1 MVEYFNGVLQRLS
14 CAMQAAIIV
23 CIIGWLISGVMYL
36 SLSDDKDYA
45 NTIKAKKA
53 CKAFLIAITI
63 EISAII
69 WLPTHL

>member
-14 CAMQAAIIV
+14 CAMEAAIIV

-36 SLSDDKDYA
+36 SLNDDKDYVGA
-45 NTIKAKKA
+45 TKAKKT
-53 CKAFLIAITI
+53 CKAFLIAISI

>member
-14 CAMQAAIIV
+14 LAMHAAIII
-23 CIIGWLISGVMYL
+23 CIIGWLISGVMCL
-36 SLSDDKDYA
+36 SLNDDKDYA
-45 NTIKAKKA
+45 SAAKAKKA
-53 CKAFLIAITI
+53 CKAFLIAISI